1 MAEIITLPSFVGF
14 EDAQI
19 TLRRGSV
26 VLRSKYTGKRQV
38 LVLPYALWIFSGRLV
53 PVDGTD
59 AADWRGFLV
68 DLDGQANKFRLPV
81 PGVVKPSSNYSGTQG
96 CVNGV
101 GQSGRTLLVDG
112 LTINALYLRRGDYF
126 TVNDELKIVTETV
139 SASATG
145 TATLTFKPRLRA
157 SPPDNALIIVNN
169 PTMMVSSDSDDAA
182 SWALTRPVQ
191 HGISISAIEAID

>member
-1 MAEIITLPSFVGF
+1 MAELIPLPAFVGF

-19 TLRRGSV
+19 TLRRGSI

-38 LVLPYALWIFSGRLV
+38 LSLPYAVWVFEGRLV

-68 DLDGQANKFRLPV
+68 DLDGQANTFRLPV
-81 PGVVKPSSNYSGTQG
+81 PGAVRPSSNYSGTTAL
-96 CVNGV
+96 VNGA
-101 GQSGRTLLVDG
+101 GQSGRTLNLKSI
-112 LTINALYLRRGDYF
+112 TPNALFLRRGDYF
-126 TVNDELKIVTETV
+126 TVNDELKVVTETV
-139 SASATG
+139 SASAG
-145 TATLTFKPRLRA
+145 GLATVTFKPRLRS
-157 SPPDNALIIVNN
+157 SPANNAPVTVNN
-169 PTMMVSSDSDDAA
+169 PTMLMSSDNDDAA

>member
-1 MAEIITLPSFVGF
+1 MPPFVAF
-14 EDAQI
+14 EDAGI

-38 LVLPYALWIFSGRLV
+38 LVLPYALWIFSGKLV
-53 PVDGTD
+53 PMEGTN

-81 PGVVKPSSNYSGTQG
+81 PGAVKPSSGYSGTQG
-96 CVNGV
+96 LVNGI
-101 GQSGRTLLVDG
+101 GQSGSTLLVDG
-112 LTINALYLRRGDYF
+112 LTANALYLRRGDYF
-126 TVNDELKIVTETV
+126 TVNDELKIVTSTV
-139 SASATG
+139 SASAAG

-157 SPPDNALIIVNN
+157 SPPDNAPIITDN
-169 PTMMVSSDSDDAA
+169 PTMLVSSDSDDAA

-191 HGISISAIEAID
+191 HGISLSAIEAID